1 MNSRA
6 AYVCLLLL
14 LSGCAG
20 LFRLSGPEDFIRVQ
34 GTRLMHDG
42 RPYYFIG
49 ANLWYGLYLGSP
61 GPEGDR
67 ERLRRELD
75 SLSDIGITNLR
86 VLAASES
93 AFVKR
98 TPAAIQRRRGV
109 VDEQLLEGLDFLL
122 AEMAERR
129 MHAVLYLNNYWEW
142 SGGMSVYN
150 VWAGKDTVDPD
161 RDPGGWK
168 RYMDFCGEF
177 YSDRTAN
184 RFYRD
189 YVRYLIERR
198 NTVNGRNYRDDPT
211 IMAWQLAN
219 EPRPGAAGEF
229 GEQNMAEYVRWID
242 ETAGFIHSL
251 DTNHLVSTGSE
262 GTVGSLL
269 SADHFLA
276 AHESRSIDYLTFH
289 LWPLNWGWFDPRR
302 IAETLPTSLEEGG
315 EYVRQHISMARELR
329 RPIVLEEFGLA
340 RDSGAYAP
348 GTPVTARDRFFA
360 SILQIVYDSA
370 SAGGAISGANVWA
383 WGGEEYGRHP
393 DFIWQEGDPFL
404 GDPPRE
410 PQGLN
415 SVFLSDTSTIGI
427 LRRFAKEMGGIVVDS
442 SLVYYGI
449 RSGARGGDR

>member
-1 MNSRA
+1 MIRRLVYISW
-6 AYVCLLLL
+6 LLI

-20 LFRLSGPEDFIRVQ
+20 LFRLSEPDDFIRVH
-34 GTRLMHDG
+34 GTRLFHNG

-61 GPEGDR
+61 GPTGNR
-67 ERLRRELD
+67 GRLQRELD
-75 SLSDIGITNLR
+75 SLSSIGITNLR
-86 VLAASES
+86 ILAASES
-93 AFVKR
+93 AYIKR
-98 TPAAIQRRRGV
+98 TTAAIQRRPGV
-109 VDEQLLEGLDFLL
+109 VDQQLLQGLDFLL

-168 RYMDFCGEF
+168 RYMDFSGEF
-177 YSDRTAN
+177 YANRTAN
-184 RFYRD
+184 QFYRD
-189 YVRYLIERR
+189 YIRSLIARR
-198 NTVNGRNYRDDPT
+198 NTVNGRYYREDPT

-219 EPRPGAAGEF
+219 EPRPGATGEF

-242 ETAGFIHSL
+242 ETARFIHSL
-251 DTNHLVSTGSE
+251 DTNHLVSSGSE
-262 GTVGSLL
+262 GIVGSLL

-276 AHESRSIDYLTFH
+276 AHETRSIDYLTFH
-289 LWPLNWGWFDPRR
+289 LWPVNWGWFNPRR
-302 IAETLPTSLEEGG
+302 IAETLPSSLEKGG
-315 EYVRQHISMARELR
+315 EYVRQHLLMARKLS

-348 GTPVTARDRFFA
+348 GTAVTARDRFYT
-360 SILQIVYDSA
+360 SMLQIVCDSA
-370 SAGGAISGANVWA
+370 SAGGAVSGVNVWA
-383 WGGEEYGRHP
+383 WGGEGSGQHP
-393 DFIWQEGDPFL
+393 DFVWQEGDPYV
-404 GDPPRE
+404 GDTPRE

-427 LRRFAKEMGGIVVDS
+427 LRRFAREMGRIGIDS
-442 SLVYYGI
+442 SVAYGGFS
-449 RSGARGGDR
+449 SGDWRGDR